1 MKEICFLLSVKHIRS
16 VGESNLIVAV
26 SHFIKLFHSIIEL
39 GLLYERLGLCRD
51 VRNDYA
57 FNAKHICCFPGALFV
72 MIRSHSTSTVQTN

>member
-39 GLLYERLGLCRD
+39 GLSNERLGLNVC
-51 VRNDYA
+51 VFEMTYA
-57 FNAKHICCFPGALFV
+57 FNAKHIWVVSRGHY
-72 MIRSHSTSTVQTN
+72 S